1 MNKLTVSL
9 ATLIVVLSGCGTQ
22 SASTSSSTTSALP
35 PTSAPVGTPPASS
48 AAPTPTSTSTGT
60 STGTSAVPT
69 AGAKATLSYV
79 GPVGGKR
86 LRVTKTVTG
95 ATYQRLAEDLNALK
109 PLAGAVE
116 CMVATGEVAS
126 ITLSAGGHTLVFT
139 VEGAPCRGVT
149 VTKDGVAQ
157 PLLANSMTLVNQVRA
172 IAGYSGMAHPLTG

>member
-1 MNKLTVSL
+1 
-9 ATLIVVLSGCGTQ
+9 
-22 SASTSSSTTSALP
+22 
-35 PTSAPVGTPPASS
+35 
-48 AAPTPTSTSTGT
+48 
-60 STGTSAVPT
+60 VPT
-69 AGAKATLSYV
+69 AAAKATLSYV
-79 GPVGGKR
+79 GPVGAKR

-116 CMVATGEVAS
+116 CMVVTGEVAS
-126 ITLSAGGHTLVFT
+126 ITLSAGGDTLVFT

-172 IAGYSGMAHPLTG
+172 IAGYTGMAHPLTG